1 MVRAGAGS
9 DDGGGLLRLLRAS
22 GGLLSPGAL
31 QGDERPPLVA
41 LGPYHPVREAT
52 PQTTYS
58 LTHSGGS
65 SAAKLG

>member
-1 MVRAGAGS
+1 MVRARAGS

-41 LGPYHPVREAT
+41 LGPFHPVRERQPLRRLT
-52 PQTTYS
+52 PLRTVEARALQS
-58 LTHSGGS
+58 
-65 SAAKLG
+65 